1 MSLDHLFDR
10 NVAWAQAKTGDDP
23 NFFSRMAGLQSPKL
37 LWIDPQ

>member
-10 NVAWAQAKTGDDP
+10 NVAWAQAKTRDDP

-37 LWIDPQ
+37 LWFGC